1 MSLSPAHRRA
11 VNFQNLAAL
20 AYAAAFEQLQAGH
33 VNMAAFM
40 QSRARALAE
49 SGQKMVFFART
60 ALEVDTEPEEYVPHG
75 YAPPTFI
82 RPKGR
87 LIAPQWL
94 PPKEHLLEVA
104 VTHHPA
110 AGELRSA
117 KWDSAAYI
125 WHVRSQQMRCEPL
138 NGDPAYYPTRTK
150 RNNAMWCI
158 LSQPGPLNGRAFK
171 IVEEGPAQL
180 VRHDGEFIDPP
191 STMGWVGQQQSL
203 EEMRRTHRMAQHVIA
218 SRTYEDAYGRERYS
232 DDSSPVSGSDGKG
245 R

>member
-60 ALEVDTEPEEYVPHG
+60 ALEVETELEEYVPHG
-75 YAPPTFI
+75 YAPTFI

-87 LIAPQWL
+87 LVVPQWF
-94 PPKEHLLEVA
+94 PPKEHLLEVN
-104 VTHHPA
+104 VVQSPA
-110 AGELRSA
+110 FGELRVCT
-117 KWDSAAYI
+117 WDKALYT
-125 WHVRSQQMRCEPL
+125 WRVREQRMQCAPT
-138 NGDPAYYPTRTK
+138 NGDPEYYPIRTK

-191 STMGWVGQQQSL
+191 STMDWVGQQQSL

-232 DDSSPVSGSDGKG
+232 DDGSPVFGSDGKG